1 MSVNPHVDL
10 LTQAWYRLGE
20 SRIMPSTLRS
30 GKVVQIR
37 CTSWSNRCLL
47 LPLGSLNSSREYPD
61 SLRSTS
67 WFKRAISDSRSAK
80 DLSEDLSSMTGLGAR
95 DFQV

>member
-30 GKVVQIR
+30 GKVVQAR

-47 LPLGSLNSSREYPD
+47 SPLGSLNSSRENP
-61 SLRSTS
+61 TV
-67 WFKRAISDSRSAK
+67 
-80 DLSEDLSSMTGLGAR
+80 LGAPVADVTDVAVCGLVGSNERFPIR
-95 DFQV
+95 DLRRIYQRI

>member
-20 SRIMPSTLRS
+20 SRIMPSTLSS
-30 GKVVQIR
+30 GRIVQAR
-37 CTSWSNRCLL
+37 YTSSSNRCLL
-47 LPLGSLNSSREYPD
+47 LPSGSLDSSRENPD
-61 SLRSTS
+61 SLRSTC
-67 WFKRAISDSRSAK
+67 WFNRAISDSRSAK
-80 DLSEDLSSMTGLGAR
+80 DLSEDLSPMTGLGAR